1 MELLI
6 ALLLIASAA
15 WFWLD
20 SLRAR
25 EAANAACRSACEQ
38 RGLQFLDDTV
48 ALRRLGIGRD
58 ALGHARLKRQY
69 QFEFTADGR
78 TRYRGRIVLLGAR
91 VLELHLPPADLSG
104 LPTSPA

>member
-6 ALLLIASAA
+6 ALLAIGGAA

-48 ALRRLGIGRD
+48 ALRRLSLRRD
-58 ALGHARLKRQY
+58 TLGHVRLKRLY
-69 QFEFTADGR
+69 QFDFTADGR